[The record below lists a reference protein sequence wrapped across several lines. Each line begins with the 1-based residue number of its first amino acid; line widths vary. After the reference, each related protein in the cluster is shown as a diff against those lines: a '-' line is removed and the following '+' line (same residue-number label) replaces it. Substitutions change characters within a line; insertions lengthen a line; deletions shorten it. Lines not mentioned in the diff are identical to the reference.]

1 MLPKVTFNVAV
12 SDCFGWWD
20 GHTAIESR
28 VGTRFFDWFFDA
40 SAVVGVVLSL
50 VSYQVVCD
58 GFWIQKSK
66 KKA

>member
-12 SDCFGWWD
+12 SDWFGWWD

-28 VGTRFFDWFFDA
+28 VGTRFFDA

-50 VSYQVVCD
+50 VSCQIVCD